1 MYRFFKFNKLSGAQK
16 VLLPLLLSRFPLYLR
31 KKSAGCRCNRGYQKN
46 FRFFRNTST
55 VVCRYNF
62 KKIDRHLI
70 NSTIALCL
78 SAFARNKKQ
87 MNELA

>member
-1 MYRFFKFNKLSGAQK
+1 
-16 VLLPLLLSRFPLYLR
+16 
-31 KKSAGCRCNRGYQKN
+31 
-46 FRFFRNTST
+46 